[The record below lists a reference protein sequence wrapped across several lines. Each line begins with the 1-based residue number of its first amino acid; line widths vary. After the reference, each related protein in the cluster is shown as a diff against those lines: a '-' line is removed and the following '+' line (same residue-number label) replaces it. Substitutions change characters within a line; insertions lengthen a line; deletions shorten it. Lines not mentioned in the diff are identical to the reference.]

1 MLKRSI
7 TVLGLAFLMTACGFQ
22 LRGTGT
28 MQMALNELNFSAR
41 DALSPLGKQV
51 KDSLDNNQVNL
62 SGDAP
67 FTLYLGP
74 EETSRRTAS
83 FTAGTR
89 SAEYRL
95 TSSVNYE
102 LRSGALPALIKDKVE
117 VQRTYAHN
125 QDNVTGSS
133 QEEAVL
139 REEMRRDLVMQL
151 MIRLQAIT
159 PAQLNELQ
167 DTAERRQA
175 AEAQAREAALRAQ
188 QHADEPQQSPISL
201 P

>member
-7 TVLGLAFLMTACGFQ
+7 TVLGLAFLLTACGFH

-28 MQMALNELNFSAR
+28 MQMALSELNFAAR
-41 DALSPLGKQV
+41 DALSPLGKEV
-51 KDSLDNNQVNL
+51 KQSLINNEVQISN
-62 SGDAP
+62 SAP
-67 FTLYLGP
+67 FTLYVGA
-74 EETSRRTAS
+74 EEVTKRTAS

-95 TSSVNYE
+95 TSAANYE
-102 LRSGALPALIKDKVE
+102 LRSGDLPALLEDRVE

-133 QEEAVL
+133 QEEVLL
-139 REEMRRDLVMQL
+139 REEMRRELVMQL
-151 MIRLQAIT
+151 MMRLQAIT
-159 PAQLNELQ
+159 PAQLQ
-167 DTAERRQA
+167 DLKDQAERKQQ
-175 AEAQAREAALRAQ
+175 AEAQAREAAIRAQ
-188 QHADEPQQSPISL
+188 QFDEPQQSPISL

>member
-28 MQMALNELNFSAR
+28 TQMALNELNFAAR

-51 KDSLDNNQVNL
+51 KESLVNNKVKVSSN
-62 SGDAP
+62 AP
-67 FTLYLGP
+67 FTLYVGA
-74 EETSRRTAS
+74 EETSQRTAS

-89 SAEYRL
+89 SAEYTL
-95 TSSVNYE
+95 TSATTYE
-102 LRSGALPALIKDKVE
+102 LRSGSLPALIQDRVE

-125 QDNVTGSS
+125 QNNVTGSG
-133 QEEAVL
+133 QEAALL

-151 MIRLQAIT
+151 MMRLQAVT
-159 PAQLNELQ
+159 PAQLHDLKDHADRKVQ
-167 DTAERRQA
+167 
-175 AEAQAREAALRAQ
+175 AEAQAREATIRAQ
-188 QHADEPQQSPISL
+188 QFDEPQQSPITL

>member
-1 MLKRSI
+1 MLKRTI
-7 TVLGLAFLMTACGFQ
+7 TVLSLAFLLTACGFQ

-28 MQMALNELNFSAR
+28 MQMALTELNFAAR

-51 KDSLDNNQVNL
+51 KQGLDNNQVTI
-62 SGDAP
+62 SSSAP
-67 FTLYLGP
+67 FTLYVGA

-89 SAEYRL
+89 SAEYRI
-95 TSSVNYE
+95 TSS
-102 LRSGALPALIKDKVE
+102 AALIKDRVE

-125 QDNVTGSS
+125 QDNVTGSG
-133 QEEAVL
+133 QEEAML

-159 PAQLNELQ
+159 PAQLQDLQ
-167 DTAERRQA
+167 DQAERRQA
-175 AEAQAREAALRAQ
+175 AEQEARAAAMRAQ
-188 QHADEPQQSPISL
+188 QQADEPQQSPISL

>member
-28 MQMALNELNFSAR
+28 TQMALNELNFTAR
-41 DALSPLGKQV
+41 DALSPLGKLVKESLNNNKVQV
-51 KDSLDNNQVNL
+51 ST
-62 SGDAP
+62 SAP
-67 FTLYLGP
+67 FTLYVGP
-74 EETSRRTAS
+74 EETTQRTAS

-89 SAEYRL
+89 SAEYTL
-95 TSSVNYE
+95 TSAVSYE
-102 LRSGALPALIKDKVE
+102 LRSGNLPSLLQDRVE

-125 QDNVTGSS
+125 QNNVTGSG
-133 QEEAVL
+133 QEAALL

-151 MIRLQAIT
+151 MMRLQAVT
-159 PAQLNELQ
+159 PTQLEGLKEQAQRKAQ
-167 DTAERRQA
+167 
-175 AEAQAREAALRAQ
+175 AEADAREAAIRAQ
-188 QHADEPQQSPISL
+188 QFDEPQQSPISL

>member
-7 TVLGLAFLMTACGFQ
+7 TVLGLAFLMTACGFH

-28 MQMALNELNFSAR
+28 TQMALNELNFEAR

-51 KDSLDNNQVNL
+51 KESLANNKVQV
-62 SGDAP
+62 SSSAP
-67 FTLYLGP
+67 FTLYVGP
-74 EETSRRTAS
+74 EETTQRTAS

-89 SAEYRL
+89 SAEYTL
-95 TSSVNYE
+95 TTAVSYE
-102 LRSGALPALIKDKVE
+102 LRSGKLPTLLQDRVE

-125 QDNVTGSS
+125 QNNVTGSG
-133 QEEAVL
+133 QEASLL

-151 MIRLQAIT
+151 MMRLQAVT
-159 PAQLNELQ
+159 PTQLQALKEQAQRKAQ
-167 DTAERRQA
+167 
-175 AEAQAREAALRAQ
+175 AEADAREAAIRAQ
-188 QHADEPQQSPISL
+188 QFDEPQQSPISL

>member
-1 MLKRSI
+1 MLKRTI
-7 TVLGLAFLMTACGFQ
+7 TVLGLAFLLTACGFQ

-28 MQMALNELNFSAR
+28 MQMALTELNFAAR

-51 KDSLDNNQVNL
+51 KQGLDNNQVTI
-62 SGDAP
+62 SSSAP
-67 FTLYLGP
+67 FTLYVGA

-89 SAEYRL
+89 SAEYRI
-95 TSSVNYE
+95 TSSATYE
-102 LRSGALPALIKDKVE
+102 LRSGNLPALIKDRVE

-125 QDNVTGSS
+125 QDNVTGSG
-133 QEEAVL
+133 QEEAML

-159 PAQLNELQ
+159 PAQLQDLQ
-167 DTAERRQA
+167 DRAERRQA
-175 AEAQAREAALRAQ
+175 AEQEARAAAMRAQ
-188 QHADEPQQSPISL
+188 QQADEPQQSPIIL

>member
-28 MQMALNELNFSAR
+28 TQMALNELNFAAR

-51 KDSLDNNQVNL
+51 KESLVNNKVKVSSN
-62 SGDAP
+62 AP
-67 FTLYLGP
+67 FTLYVGA
-74 EETSRRTAS
+74 EETSQRTAS

-89 SAEYRL
+89 SAEYTL
-95 TSSVNYE
+95 TSATTYE
-102 LRSGALPALIKDKVE
+102 LRSGSLPALIQDRVE

-125 QDNVTGSS
+125 QNNVTGSG
-133 QEEAVL
+133 QEAALL

-151 MIRLQAIT
+151 MMRLQAVT
-159 PAQLNELQ
+159 PAQLHDLK
-167 DTAERRQA
+167 DQA
-175 AEAQAREAALRAQ
+175 DRKVQAEAQAREAAIRAQ
-188 QHADEPQQSPISL
+188 QFDEPQQSPITL